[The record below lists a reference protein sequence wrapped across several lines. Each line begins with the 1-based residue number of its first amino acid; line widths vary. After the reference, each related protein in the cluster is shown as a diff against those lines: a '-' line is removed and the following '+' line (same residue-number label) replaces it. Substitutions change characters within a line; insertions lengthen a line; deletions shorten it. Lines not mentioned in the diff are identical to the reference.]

1 MNKQYPSPQSE
12 RRRSERGLS
21 LMEALVAIT
30 VFTVVFIVALM
41 LYQVA
46 TGSYLRTDSAVIQQQ
61 NVRFSMDRM
70 SETLRDAGAGHN
82 MTGSRKLADEQIE
95 GAWESAIF
103 VRGDFDNQ
111 RETSLETT
119 GTFPIVTVGNDE
131 IVGFV
136 LRKPGANPYQIT
148 IKADLTG
155 TGGKRDAIFTSNTSI
170 TGEET
175 VTVDVAARTVDEQD
189 DPPYQLVK
197 VTFEADGDP
206 IYDVIAENIQSLE
219 FNYLPATG
227 TTEVAI
233 ASADSSADTG
243 RDERA
248 TIRKIQTKLVGTTDR
263 PDLQKQGADRTFTL
277 EQTILAVNLGV
288 TGRKHNAQPP
298 VALETPPSITACN
311 GHCRNHLIQWEEVE
325 GVSVYRLKITAPAQG
340 SLGAYTNNIDHAGL
354 SYEWREP
361 DEDIAADVFRTFTFK
376 VAAMSGSTE
385 GTYTSTVSRASHN
398 DAESVPMAPVNI
410 VAVGAQGENALD
422 ITWDAVEQN
431 VNPITDTNRCVSAGS
446 MGGGSAP
453 PMPWAQKA
461 IDLDNSK
468 VFRIRSTGSN
478 TGSEAD
484 VDVSTQQIGA
494 LQNAIS
500 HTAFRDRT
508 AAPCTAYFYRVK
520 ACDMCDITSD
530 FSAAMTTP
538 VAFDLPAGVV
548 PAKPPSAP
556 TVVGAVSS
564 NGTNWTVQ
572 LQWQPLTAAS
582 NGAAATAHYV
592 LERWRK
598 LGATG
603 TYALDASFDVYEGTV
618 GPIDTPPEM
627 VGSEIAYYKYHVKGV
642 YDCQTPRIGALSEP
656 YELACVPPAT
666 HTVSITK
673 PVNDDLFTKPLE
685 SAVPLELTVTDTGW
699 TGASITIEDPFGNI
713 MMPTQTISGGPV
725 GGKYTFTPWT
735 IPDDIPSIA
744 GQTADFVVKAS
755 ATVGSCRATAPDV
768 TFSVDESTCGQRIVQ
783 AAFQGNGANT
793 ATSMTFK
800 IENTC
805 PNTVKFN
812 RLKPSWQNVPASLR
826 ITKILSGTTTIYNN
840 ATGSANGTTIN
851 LTAEQSITAGS
862 ILTPTTSGVFTF
874 EFNDNFTS
882 DAGKDGAP
890 GEFWSV
896 AANMTSPTLMS
907 EELVDGAPVP

>member
-12 RRRSERGLS
+12 RRKSERGLS

-41 LYQVA
+41 LYQIA

-111 RETSLETT
+111 RETSLEST
-119 GTFPIVTVGNDE
+119 TFPIVTVGNDE
-131 IVGFV
+131 IVGYV
-136 LRKPGANPYQIT
+136 LRKPGANPYTIS

-155 TGGKRDAIFTSNTSI
+155 TDGKRDAIYTSNTNI
-170 TGEET
+170 QFEET
-175 VTVDVAARTVDEQD
+175 VNIDVAARTVAEQTN
-189 DPPYQLVK
+189 PPYQLVK
-197 VTFEADGDP
+197 VTFEDDGDP
-206 IYDVIAENIQSLE
+206 KYDVIAENIRSLE

-227 TTEVAI
+227 AAEVTI
-233 ASADSSADTG
+233 ADADSSADTG

-263 PDLQKQGADRTFTL
+263 PDMQKTGADRTFTL

-298 VALETPPSITACN
+298 VALQTPESITACN
-311 GHCRNHLIQWEEVE
+311 GHCRNHLIQWEEVD
-325 GVSVYRLKITAPAQG
+325 GVSVYRLTITAPAQ
-340 SLGAYTNNIDHAGL
+340 SPVGAYTNNIDVSAL
-354 SYEWREP
+354 QYEWREP
-361 DEDIAADVFRTFTFK
+361 DEDIAAGITRTFTFK
-376 VAAMSGSTE
+376 VASLSGSTA
-385 GTYTSTVSRASHN
+385 GTYTSAVTRSSWNDTESR
-398 DAESVPMAPVNI
+398 PMAPVNI
-410 VAVGAQGENALD
+410 VAAGAQGENALD

-461 IDLDNSK
+461 VDLDNSQ
-468 VFRIRSTGSN
+468 VFRVRAADGATG
-478 TGSEAD
+478 AD
-484 VDVSTQQIGA
+484 ADDDVSTQQIGA

-530 FSAAMTTP
+530 FSAAMTNP
-538 VAFDLPAGVV
+538 VSFDLPAGVV

-582 NGAAATAHYV
+582 NGPAATAHYV

-598 LGATG
+598 LGAAG
-603 TYALDASFDVYEGTV
+603 TYALDASFDVYESTV
-618 GPIDTPPEM
+618 GPVDTPPEM
-627 VGSEIAYYKYHVKGV
+627 VDGEIAYYRYHVKGV
-642 YDCQTPRIGALSEP
+642 YDCSDPRIGALSDP
-656 YELACVPPAT
+656 YDLACVPPAT
-666 HTVSITK
+666 HTVAISK

-685 SAVPLELTVTDTGW
+685 DAVPLELTVTDTGW
-699 TGASITIEDPFGNI
+699 TGASIRIEDPFGNL
-713 MMPTQTISGGPV
+713 MYEPTPISGPPDAS
-725 GGKYTFTPWT
+725 GKYTFTPWT

-768 TFSVDESTCGQRIVQ
+768 TFSVDESTCGQRIVE
-783 AAFQGNGANT
+783 AAFQGSTGQPN
-793 ATSMTFK
+793 TSMTFK

-812 RLKPSWQNVPASLR
+812 KLKPSWQGVPSGV
-826 ITKILSGTTTIYNN
+826 KISAIKIGTTTIYSGT
-840 ATGSANGTTIN
+840 AVGSGTTIN
-851 LTAEQSITAGS
+851 LTAEQSIGAGS
-862 ILTPTTSGVFTF
+862 ILVPVTSGTYTF
-874 EFNDNFTS
+874 EFSDNFTS
-882 DAGKDGAP
+882 DAGKNGTD
-890 GEFWSV
+890 GEFFSV
-896 AANMTSPTLMS
+896 TANMTSPTLMS
-907 EELVDGAPVP
+907 EELVDGAPIP